1 MPRQTKAFDASKYI
15 RTPAAEAR
23 FLSDALES
31 GHAGHIAD
39 ALGVIAKARGI
50 SKIARDSGLPRAT
63 IYSALNHGANP
74 TLETVLK
81 IAAALGYGFTLAPQ
95 AISDSE
101 EAIDL
106 QQA

>member
-1 MPRQTKAFDASKYI
+1 MPRQTKPFDASKYI
-15 RTPAAEAR
+15 KTPAAEAR

-31 GHAGHIAD
+31 GHAGHIVD

-81 IAAALGYGFTLAPQ
+81 VAMALGYGFTLAPQ
-95 AISDSE
+95 STPDVGSAIE
-101 EAIDL
+101 L
-106 QQA
+106 QPA